1 MWKPE
6 WRELIQIR
14 IQIVGDLI
22 LHLSTSSVKRLSEMN
37 LLVIS
42 HLLYPYESLMIVW
55 LAAEVLSYC

>member
-6 WRELIQIR
+6 WRELIQIQ

-22 LHLSTSSVKRLSEMN
+22 LHLSASSVKRLSEMN

-42 HLLYPYESLMIVW
+42 LLLYPYESLMIVW
-55 LAAEVLSYC
+55 LAVLSYC